1 MLRTLRS
8 PVPDP
13 RHGGV
18 SSSSSHDDYID
29 ISEKCISNLEPIERY
44 ATFLR
49 TGMKIP
55 ESVSA
60 TRYSYGQYL
69 TSEREVKVV
78 GKEFFE
84 LSATD

>member
-1 MLRTLRS
+1 
-8 PVPDP
+8 VPDP

-18 SSSSSHDDYID
+18 SSSSSRDDYID
-29 ISEKCISNLEPIERY
+29 LSEKCISNLELVEKY
-44 ATFLR
+44 ATILR
-49 TGMKIP
+49 FRMKIP
-55 ESVSA
+55 ESIPA

-84 LSATD
+84 LSTTDWVCL